1 MDESSNRQPDPPQ
14 SVLPDEVSVL
24 RWFVGYGLGLAAA
37 LAVTILLAS
46 RYDWQTAS
54 WLGGDLG
61 FSQRWQNFLAVVAGA
76 PVTVKLLV
84 FAIYISLC
92 TTFFPLP
99 TGGIVAA
106 LATREAALAA
116 GLGLEV
122 WAEAAVTTL
131 IAATVGAAASMV
143 ANLNDYH
150 LFTWL
155 LRSDRVGAVRRT
167 KLYAR
172 AIRWFR
178 RSPFFLL
185 VVFNILPIPIDL
197 VRLLAVTWR
206 YPRGPFAVANFVGRF
221 IRYGVIAF
229 VTYWWNL
236 GWVAVTGLLAFAIL
250 LALAK
255 GLLALVRK
263 TRETNEPAGEVSE

>member
-1 MDESSNRQPDPPQ
+1 MDASSNRQVDPAEP
-14 SVLPDEVSVL
+14 VLPDEVSVL
-24 RWFVGYGLGLAAA
+24 RWFVGYGLGLATA
-37 LAVTILLAS
+37 LAVTVLLAS
-46 RYDWQTAS
+46 RYDWQTAG
-54 WLGGDLG
+54 WLGEDL
-61 FSQRWQNFLAVVAGA
+61 SLWRRWTNFLAVVAGA

-84 FAIYISLC
+84 YAIYISLC

-131 IAATVGAAASMV
+131 TAATVGAAASMV

-206 YPRGPFAVANFVGRF
+206 YPRGPFAVANFLGRF

-236 GWVAVTGLLAFAIL
+236 GWIAVTGLLAFAIL
-250 LALAK
+250 LALGK
-255 GLLALVRK
+255 GLVALARK
-263 TRETNEPAGEVSE
+263 PNRTNEPAGDVSE

>member
-1 MDESSNRQPDPPQ
+1 M
-14 SVLPDEVSVL
+14 L